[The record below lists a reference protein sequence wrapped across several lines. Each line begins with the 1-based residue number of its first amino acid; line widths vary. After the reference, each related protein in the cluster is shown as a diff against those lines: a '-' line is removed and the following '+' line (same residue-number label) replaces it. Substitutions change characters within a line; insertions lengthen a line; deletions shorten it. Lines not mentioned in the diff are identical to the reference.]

1 MNASAVAVPD
11 ADAQAQTRVKLR
23 SAFQPIFSLSHQR
36 IVGHEALIRATDPRG
51 NPIPPKVLFDGCRT
65 VEALRLLDETCLKLH
80 THGFASSAGAEAQWL
95 FLNVDASLFTGR
107 RLSSPAETMAK
118 VAARARLEPRQ
129 IVIEILEGA
138 VPEGPE
144 FEAEV
149 SELRDLGFLVALDDF
164 GAGHSNFDRVFR
176 LRPHIVKLDRS
187 VIIRATHDDTV
198 RRVTAQMISLLHEC
212 GALVLVE
219 GVETS
224 EEAYIALDADAD
236 FVQGFHFATPSP
248 NPMKSAR
255 HSQAMQDVWDV
266 CEARADVDMRH
277 YKERVRP
284 YAEALMHARDRLEAG
299 ASLASACDA
308 FLSLED
314 SDVCYVLDARG
325 LQVGDNLYREPL
337 DHQPMLQDQFAPLQD
352 TGGACWSRRPYFRRA
367 VAAPGMLQV
376 TRPYLTMQSLRMCV
390 TLSLSF
396 ETRDGSMLIL
406 CADMVWRSNVPRP
419 TFGATQSDPTF

>member
-1 MNASAVAVPD
+1 MNASTDAVSDVD
-11 ADAQAQTRVKLR
+11 APAQTRVKLR

-51 NPIPPKVLFDGCRT
+51 KLIPPKVLFDGCRT
-65 VEALRLLDETCLKLH
+65 VEALRLLDDTCLKLH
-80 THGFASSAGAEAQWL
+80 THGFANSASEAQWL
-95 FLNVDASLFTGR
+95 FLNVDASLFAGR
-107 RLSSPAETMAK
+107 RLSTPAETMAK
-118 VAARARLEPRQ
+118 VAAKARLEPRQ

-149 SELRDLGFLVALDDF
+149 RELRDLGFLVALDDF

-187 VIIRATHDDTV
+187 VIIRASQDDTV

-236 FVQGFHFATPSP
+236 FVQGFHFAMPSAK
-248 NPMKSAR
+248 PMQSAR

-284 YAEALMHARDRLEAG
+284 YAEALMHARDRLEEG
-299 ASLASACDA
+299 ESLASACDA

-314 SDVCYVLDARG
+314 ADACYVLDARG
-325 LQVGDNLYREPL
+325 LQVGENLYREPL
-337 DHQPMLQDQFAPLQD
+337 DHTPMLHDQFAPLQD
-352 TGGACWSRRPYFRRA
+352 TAGACWSRRPYFRRA

-396 ETRDGSMLIL
+396 ETREGLLIV
-406 CADMVWRSNVPRP
+406 CADMVWRPNVPRP